1 MKRVSVSL
9 LRETIVAYHELGP
22 LPQSLSA
29 EQCPGRLLF
38 TALAFYRPLRMS
50 CRPTPPLLQ
59 IVPCNVRECVMFFLY
74 PLSLSKRLHA
84 LNLPGTGLA
93 PPGLNPSKSAMLS
106 LSSLTPS
113 SPAPRCARR
122 GHGWLLLRRL
132 RRFAPTSAAQPTP
145 PLAPTSLDYTL
156 NSFSTR
162 V

>member
-106 LSSLTPS
+106 LSSPS

-122 GHGWLLLRRL
+122 GVPLLAARVRAYVPQ
-132 RRFAPTSAAQPTP
+132 APAHLPSRPRGAFQTHS
-145 PLAPTSLDYTL
+145 D
-156 NSFSTR
+156 